1 MKAIII
7 QTVTTP
13 LIAKAKWRH
22 QRDCT
27 WHEHCDVIG
36 FVVPMAVVA
45 IVSAI
50 GVAFERYKKS
60 QPAKYWGNI
69 DDKEADNK

>member
-1 MKAIII
+1 MKTIII
-7 QTVTTP
+7 QPVTTP
-13 LIAKAKWRH
+13 LIAKVRGRH
-22 QRDCT
+22 HRDRT

-36 FVVPMAVVA
+36 LVVPLSVVA
-45 IVSAI
+45 IVSAL
-50 GVAFERYKKS
+50 GVAFDRYKKS